1 MYCPKC
7 AQPLAV
13 SEIQFCSRCG
23 LALNGLREIVAGKSQ
38 SKAKPSKR
46 DKNEL
51 SLRQKGSRQGVT
63 LMLLSMILIPAY
75 VLLAALF
82 PANDRLVESA
92 VSDTPFEKISQ
103 TILVTMFLAGLV
115 RTAYAWF
122 FQESAPR
129 SLPQLVST
137 LELPLDHSRP
147 RDGFGAWRARTGELV
162 ESRDSGRL

>member
-1 MYCPKC
+1 
-7 AQPLAV
+7 
-13 SEIQFCSRCG
+13 
-23 LALNGLREIVAGKSQ
+23 
-38 SKAKPSKR
+38 
-46 DKNEL
+46 
-51 SLRQKGSRQGVT
+51 VT

-162 ESRDSGRL
+162 ESRDSGETVGGISVSSSEFAVYGMPSSSFFRKYNVWPILISRSSPKI